1 MAADGADL
9 PTVDICCFHLHRPAT
24 DRPRFLKVDAFR
36 CKPSCRRTFAF
47 TTPVL
52 PTQVRSRGGKDCGVC
67 TNGTG
72 GNFARGVGMV
82 VAGGAYNTVQNDK
95 DGCVTYYARG
105 QR

>member
-1 MAADGADL
+1 MQTKLPL
-9 PTVDICCFHLHRPAT
+9 PTRVAN
-24 DRPRFLKVDAFR
+24 
-36 CKPSCRRTFAF
+36 SNFAF

-82 VAGGAYNTVQNDK
+82 VGGGAYNTVQNDK